1 MRKLQVVGSA
11 EMLVALQ
18 QEVQR
23 SHESRY
29 EHRLHGVLLVAQG
42 MSCYDVAH
50 VLGQDP
56 RTVQRWV
63 EKFNERGFGALE
75 EGERSGRP
83 RRLDAL
89 QLAEVERVLRQSPMQ
104 LGLGQGMWDGKLL
117 SYWIQKRFGVRVG
130 TRQCQRMFRQMGFRR
145 RKPRPLIAQADAA
158 AQAAFKKT
166 PQAGRQ
172 RRG

>member
-1 MRKLQVVGSA
+1 M
-11 EMLVALQ
+11 
-18 QEVQR
+18 
-23 SHESRY
+23 
-29 EHRLHGVLLVAQG
+29 
-42 MSCYDVAH
+42 
-50 VLGQDP
+50 P
-56 RTVQRWV
+56 
-63 EKFNERGFGALE
+63 
-75 EGERSGRP
+75 
-83 RRLDAL
+83 AL